1 MKHLFLLLLAAN
13 LGLFVWGYQREQA
26 AEHAKPHARADVGN
40 LQLLSEQPP
49 PLEPESQQ
57 EPKPIQE
64 EPPATEVVAENLI
77 AGMEPDAI
85 AETTEQAESAAEVEM
100 PLSEEEGHEG
110 FQTTQQVQGEPD
122 QKVVQATKTERAEAL
137 SMLVEDTA
145 PVDKEGTE
153 QWAKVLQP
161 EDEAEPDQ
169 AIEAADESQTE
180 VAVAPEPQ
188 PRPLACYRLGPIA
201 DSASAEGLSGH
212 LTQLGLA
219 TVTHRQS
226 IKKTKGYW
234 VMLPSLASYGQA
246 RQKQR
251 ELKEAGFSDF
261 WIFPKG
267 EYENAISLG
276 LYSRLSNAET
286 AHKQSLKKGVTTVVV
301 PHQVE
306 VEQYWLTFQSVE
318 QPPLAEESRLALQ
331 EAYPDEKF
339 TVQPC
344 PTVVTR

>member
-13 LGLFVWGYQREQA
+13 IGLFVWGYQHEQA
-26 AEHAKPHARADVGN
+26 AGHAKPHARADVGN
-40 LQLLSEQPP
+40 LQLLSEQSP
-49 PLEPESQQ
+49 PLEPEPQQ

-64 EPPATEVVAENLI
+64 ETPAAEDLI
-77 AGMEPDAI
+77 AGMESDAI
-85 AETTEQAESAAEVEM
+85 AETTEQVESAAEVETLL
-100 PLSEEEGHEG
+100 PEEEGHEG
-110 FQTTQQVQGEPD
+110 IQTTQQAQDEPD
-122 QKVVQATKTERAEAL
+122 QKAVQAAQTGGAEAP
-137 SMLVEDTA
+137 SMFVEDTE

-153 QWAKVLQP
+153 QQAKVLQS
-161 EDEAEPDQ
+161 EDGVVPDQ
-169 AIEAADESQTE
+169 AIETEDESQTE
-180 VAVAPEPQ
+180 VAVVPEPQ
-188 PRPLACYRLGPIA
+188 PLPLTCYKLGPIT
-201 DSASAEGLSGH
+201 DLASAEGLSGH

-219 TVTHRQS
+219 TVMHNQS

-301 PHQVE
+301 PRQVE
-306 VEQYWLTFQSVE
+306 IDQYWLEFQSVE
-318 QPPLAEESRLALQ
+318 QPPLTEESRLALQ

-339 TVQPC
+339 SVQPC
-344 PTVVTR
+344 PAVVTR

>member
-13 LGLFVWGYQREQA
+13 IGLFVWGYQHEQA
-26 AEHAKPHARADVGN
+26 TEHAKPHARADVGN

-49 PLEPESQQ
+49 PLEPEPQQ

-64 EPPATEVVAENLI
+64 EAPAAKVAAESI
-77 AGMEPDAI
+77 MAEMEPDAI
-85 AETTEQAESAAEVEM
+85 AETTEQAESAAEVERLL
-100 PLSEEEGHEG
+100 PEEEGHEG
-110 FQTTQQVQGEPD
+110 IQTTQQVKDEPD
-122 QKVVQATKTERAEAL
+122 QKMVQETQTGRAEVL
-137 SMLVEDTA
+137 SMPVEDTE
-145 PVDKEGTE
+145 PTDKEETE
-153 QWAKVLQP
+153 QQVKVLQP
-161 EDEAEPDQ
+161 EGEP
-169 AIEAADESQTE
+169 QTE
-180 VAVAPEPQ
+180 VVVVPEPQ
-188 PRPLACYRLGPIA
+188 PLPLICYRLGPIA

-212 LTQLGLA
+212 LTQLGFT

-306 VEQYWLTFQSVE
+306 IDQYWLEFQSAE

-339 TVQPC
+339 AVHPC